1 MAIDFNTSPYYDD
14 FSPSDNF
21 YRILFKPGRAVQA
34 RELTQLQSIL
44 QNQIEQM
51 GKNVF
56 KDGSIIVGGKSFLSS
71 GSFIKV
77 QETTD
82 ISGFE
87 DKTVIGATSGAKAIV
102 RKITPVQTIG
112 VTTYDAALHVVYIS
126 GTFVQGETITIDG
139 TATSVTALAGATL
152 YTGQTFFYSI
162 DESVFF
168 VKGHFVFCAP
178 QTVVVSPTFV
188 YQPSAR
194 IGLEISEGIK
204 TSEDDVSLLDPAV
217 GTNNYSAPG
226 ADRYYI
232 DLTLTTIEYDATVED
247 SDTTVVEEFIEIC
260 NVRRGEIA
268 SINSITQ
275 FNEIENA
282 LARRTY
288 DESGDYTVRP
298 FIAKVKD
305 HLFGNAQLMSVEV
318 SPGKAY
324 VRGFE
329 FETVAPSYITMER
342 ARDVETE
349 NGYTVALDYGSY
361 IPVSNVFGFFNFT
374 NAQSVVLNRT
384 TANLANAA
392 TSAAYFANAVGNARV
407 RYLEYN
413 NTDTYNAYLFDIK
426 LNSGETLSNVRSLTV
441 ANIAST
447 TVISSAN
454 VYGNTVITYG
464 TDDTFL
470 FKVPQEN
477 IKTYANV
484 GGIGSGVTDT
494 VYQAARNFSSVN
506 FAPGSG
512 AYSGNSVATISVTGN
527 DDFVGSGILSNDSI
541 RDRFYAVVTAVS
553 GGAAYPTVGQ
563 VIDFTGSNGE
573 IEISGQ
579 NALLRVLSGNTF
591 SANVVAV
598 VSSAQAD
605 SKVKTLATANVVW
618 TAANGNAYINL
629 FRSDIYDV
637 VSIQDANGNGFIKS
651 YVLDSGQRDDY
662 YDHGNLIL
670 SLNASGP
677 ILNANTNPNVTVQ
690 FRYFEH
696 TGTGYFDADSYTKG
710 GLDWGSIPSYKP
722 TRGDPVRLSDV
733 VDFRPVRAPNSE
745 DFLAG
750 RSPKSGSS
758 FTADFEYYLPRRD
771 KLVLTKERRLTVAKG
786 VPSESPSL
794 PADLPD
800 SMSLYTLDIPPY
812 TGSVD
817 DVKLTYVDN
826 KRYTMRDIGKI
837 DKRVGRL
844 EYYSALSLLEKVA
857 ADERIPSAIPGID
870 RFKNGILVDSFAG
883 HSVADV
889 NNGDVKCSI
898 DFENRTMR
906 PRFVSESYLYSV
918 NSAESSSYN
927 QSFDVLTM
935 DFDEEPFVTQTKATN
950 SVFLTPFEVFTWN
963 GTMTLTPSTDIWADT
978 VTNPTVTVNLNGEN
992 DAFTQITLDDTGLT
1006 PWGTRW
1012 NDWQSVFRGLTDV
1025 NVDVSSVTS
1034 VDNKVAI
1041 DKAGKISVT
1050 PTARTDTTTSV
1061 TKTFGESFARTGLQF
1076 NSKAKTITATLG
1088 EKVLDSSIIPFI
1100 RSRTIAFTAK
1110 NLKPDTELVA
1120 TFDGFDVTRYCTP
1133 AVYVKLEGTIAGN
1146 LTSLSVGT
1154 RSQGAVLLQKG
1165 NVLYLN
1171 ANVQLSLP
1179 EVGNV
1184 ATLTSAVSTTTANV
1198 IDVETFTLLTTNSSG
1213 DIAGTF
1219 KIPNDDDLKFNLGE
1233 RAFRL
1238 ADNLDK
1244 RFITTVAETKYLAY
1258 GLSQTKEDTILAT
1271 RMNLV
1276 SINPLLAVR
1285 KGDTVTSTTTN
1296 TNRGVSTTG
1305 TTNEVNLPPPVLENT
1320 QTLFCGERVKTNGQN
1335 GVHHFKINLGSSPG
1349 PANIIC
1355 RTGVIPDQFTAVYNG
1370 QEITSGFIT
1379 TTNDAGTISA
1389 YNTRLKDLGYPE
1401 ITRPNTNNFK
1411 LEFLKQEAGVEFA
1424 TLKVDAPLQGTGWE
1438 FEVQCPS
1445 GTTNPAPGTL
1455 SLSVSDTVLAL
1466 TNRDTGRNG
1475 WTDTLTTQ
1483 TGVTDVGIRCTIT
1496 NTATNRRWSKA
1507 GTDKSVYIT
1516 NISVD
1521 TSGMTLNAGSGYS
1534 IGTTG
1539 TGQGVYGGTIY
1550 PNKTSTPFSNTLG
1563 ALPVLLQAGE
1573 SRTFELRVQKPGVAT
1588 RLQGTLKLNVT
1599 AVGPGTGGT
1608 QPVSVNVPEIRITTT
1623 EPPSQVYED
1632 PLAQTFFVNER
1643 DFPSGL
1649 FISSVDLWFLSKDN
1663 VLPVSVEMRPV
1674 VNGYPSS
1681 NQLIPF
1687 AYKVVDSSDI
1697 VASTTFDP
1705 AKYTRFSFPAPVYLP
1720 PGQYCMVVRGN
1731 SKSYRMYSAILGEF
1745 ELNNTD
1751 RRVTNQPYLGSL
1763 FKSQNASTWTP
1774 EQFEDLTFRINKCK
1788 FDTANPTTI
1797 TLNAVAPKNN
1807 VEYDVFFTTG
1817 ETVQFADTGIIYSY
1831 KGTSDSTG
1839 LPDGAFRRYLLGSNI
1854 PLEERK
1860 VLKASNGTT
1869 LKFNAVLQT
1878 TDSSITPVLDLE
1890 RLSSVLVRNIIN
1902 NDSTGEDGFSGG
1914 NAAAK
1919 YITRRVTLAPG
1930 FEAQDLKVY
1939 LNAYCPGPSSIKVY
1953 FKVNAPG
1960 TTQFDAE
1967 NRYVEMTAT
1976 NVSGDTKVGFAEF
1989 TLENA
1994 TDTCLPD
2001 GARFNTFTIKVVMLS
2016 SDTTQVPIIR
2026 DLRVLALDD

>member
-1 MAIDFNTSPYYDD
+1 M
-14 FSPSDNF
+14 
-21 YRILFKPGRAVQA
+21 
-34 RELTQLQSIL
+34 
-44 QNQIEQM
+44 
-51 GKNVF
+51 
-56 KDGSIIVGGKSFLSS
+56 
-71 GSFIKV
+71 
-77 QETTD
+77 
-82 ISGFE
+82 
-87 DKTVIGATSGAKAIV
+87 
-102 RKITPVQTIG
+102 
-112 VTTYDAALHVVYIS
+112 
-126 GTFVQGETITIDG
+126 
-139 TATSVTALAGATL
+139 
-152 YTGQTFFYSI
+152 
-162 DESVFF
+162 
-168 VKGHFVFCAP
+168 
-178 QTVVVSPTFV
+178 
-188 YQPSAR
+188 
-194 IGLEISEGIK
+194 
-204 TSEDDVSLLDPAV
+204 
-217 GTNNYSAPG
+217 
-226 ADRYYI
+226 
-232 DLTLTTIEYDATVED
+232 
-247 SDTTVVEEFIEIC
+247 
-260 NVRRGEIA
+260 
-268 SINSITQ
+268 
-275 FNEIENA
+275 
-282 LARRTY
+282 
-288 DESGDYTVRP
+288 
-298 FIAKVKD
+298 
-305 HLFGNAQLMSVEV
+305 
-318 SPGKAY
+318 
-324 VRGFE
+324 
-329 FETVAPSYITMER
+329 
-342 ARDVETE
+342 
-349 NGYTVALDYGSY
+349 
-361 IPVSNVFGFFNFT
+361 
-374 NAQSVVLNRT
+374 
-384 TANLANAA
+384 
-392 TSAAYFANAVGNARV
+392 
-407 RYLEYN
+407 
-413 NTDTYNAYLFDIK
+413 
-426 LNSGETLSNVRSLTV
+426 
-441 ANIAST
+441 
-447 TVISSAN
+447 
-454 VYGNTVITYG
+454 
-464 TDDTFL
+464 
-470 FKVPQEN
+470 
-477 IKTYANV
+477 
-484 GGIGSGVTDT
+484 
-494 VYQAARNFSSVN
+494 
-506 FAPGSG
+506 
-512 AYSGNSVATISVTGN
+512 
-527 DDFVGSGILSNDSI
+527 
-541 RDRFYAVVTAVS
+541 
-553 GGAAYPTVGQ
+553 
-563 VIDFTGSNGE
+563 
-573 IEISGQ
+573 
-579 NALLRVLSGNTF
+579 
-591 SANVVAV
+591 AV

-637 VSIQDANGNGFIKS
+637 ISIKDANGNGFIKS
-651 YVLDSGQRDDY
+651 YTLDNGQRDDY

-670 SLNASGP
+670 SLNTSGP

-710 GLDWGSIPSYKP
+710 GLDWGAIPSYKP

-733 VDFRPVRAPNSE
+733 IDFRPVRAANSSE
-745 DFLAG
+745 FLAG
-750 RSPKSGSS
+750 RSPKSGSA

-771 KLVLTKERRLTVAKG
+771 KLVLTKERKITVAKG

-800 SMSLYTLDIPPY
+800 SMTLFTLDVPPY
-812 TGSVD
+812 TGSVN

-918 NSAESSSYN
+918 NAAESSSYN

-935 DFDEEPFVTQTKATN
+935 DFDEEPFVSQTKATN

-1034 VDNKVAI
+1034 VDNKVSI

-1100 RSRTIAFTAK
+1100 RSRTISFTAK

-1120 TFDGFDVTRYCTP
+1120 TFDGFDVTKYCTP

-1146 LTSLSVGT
+1146 LTSLSVGGTT
-1154 RSQGAVLLQKG
+1154 RGAVLLQKG

-1184 ATLTSAVSTTTANV
+1184 ATLTSAVSSTTANV
-1198 IDVETFTLLTTNSSG
+1198 VDIETFAVLTTNSSG

-1219 KIPNDDDLKFNLGE
+1219 KIPNDDNLKFNLGE

-1244 RFITTVAETKYLAY
+1244 RFITTIAETKYLAY

-1276 SINPLLAVR
+1276 SINPLLAVK
-1285 KGDTVTSTTTN
+1285 KGDSVTSTSVN

-1305 TTNEVNLPPPVLENT
+1305 TTNAVDLPPPVVENT
-1320 QTLFCGERVKTNGQN
+1320 QTLFCGEAVATTGQN
-1335 GVHHFKINLGSSPG
+1335 GIQHFKINLGSGVG
-1349 PANIIC
+1349 PANVIFE
-1355 RTGVIPDQFTAVYNG
+1355 TGPIPDKCTLVYNG
-1370 QEITSGFIT
+1370 QEITSGFQT
-1379 TTNDAGTISA
+1379 TSNDSNEIAG
-1389 YNTRLKDLGYPE
+1389 YNERLKNLGYPE
-1401 ITRPNTNNFK
+1401 VTRRNTSSFN
-1411 LEFLKQEAGVEFA
+1411 LEFFKQDAGVEFA
-1424 TLKVDAPLQGTGWE
+1424 TLKVDNPLRGSTWR
-1438 FEVQCPS
+1438 FNLQCPS

-1455 SLSVSDTVLAL
+1455 NLSVSDTVVAM
-1466 TNRDTGRNG
+1466 TNRDTGPRG
-1475 WTDTLTTQ
+1475 WNDTITTQ
-1483 TGVTDVGIRCTIT
+1483 TGVTDIGIRCTIT
-1496 NTATNRRWSKA
+1496 NTATNKRWSKA

-1521 TSGMTLNAGSGYS
+1521 TSGMTLLAGSGFS

-1539 TGQGVYGGTIY
+1539 TGQGVYGGTLY
-1550 PNKTSTPFSNTLG
+1550 PNKTAGTFANTLG

-1573 SRTFELRVQKPGVAT
+1573 SRTFELRVQKPLATT

-1599 AVGPGTGGT
+1599 AVGPGSGGT
-1608 QPVSVNVPEIRITTT
+1608 QTVSVNVPEIRITTT
-1623 EPPSQVYED
+1623 EPPTIVYED

-1649 FISSVDLWFLSKDN
+1649 FLSSVDLWFLSKDN
-1663 VLPVSVEMRPV
+1663 VLPVSVELRPV

-1687 AYKVVDSSDI
+1687 AYKVVDSDDVI
-1697 VASTTFDP
+1697 ASTTFDP
-1705 AKYTRFSFPAPVYLP
+1705 TKYTRFSFPAPVYLP

-1731 SKSYRMYSAILGEF
+1731 SKSYRIYSAILGEF

-1751 RRVTNQPYLGSL
+1751 RRVTNQPYIGSL

-1774 EQFEDLTFRINKCK
+1774 EQFEDMTFRLNKCK

-1797 TLNAVAPKNN
+1797 TLNAVAPTNN
-1807 VEYDVFFTTG
+1807 VEYDMFFTTG
-1817 ETVQFADTGIIYSY
+1817 ETVEFADTGITYAY
-1831 KGTSDSTG
+1831 KGTSDATG
-1839 LPDGAFRRYLLGSNI
+1839 VPDGSFRKYLLGSNY

-1860 VLKASNGTT
+1860 VLKASTGTT

-1878 TDSSITPVLDLE
+1878 NDSSISPVLDLE

-1976 NVSGDTKVGFAEF
+1976 NVSGDTKVGFAEY